1 MVVPVPKGGERVQII
16 PDEIVAAEL
25 RYGGVTEPVINY
37 LVALRPLERETEL
50 ERISVV
56 MLAIESAIIHV
67 QGNLRMWLNDDHH
80 ICQQIDSIDPSIR
93 TEMIKLYE
101 LEIAALEALDPIVA
115 TEEDVVSIST
125 TFHEQ
130 IEALSRC

>member
-25 RYGGVTEPVINY
+25 RHGGVTEPVINY
-37 LVALRPLERETEL
+37 LLALSPLERETEL

-56 MLAIESAIIHV
+56 VLAIESAIIHV
-67 QGNLRMWLNDDHH
+67 QGNLRMWQNDDHH

-93 TEMIKLYE
+93 TEMIRLYE
-101 LEIAALEALDPIVA
+101 LEIAALEVLDPIVA

-130 IEALSRC
+130 IEGLSSH